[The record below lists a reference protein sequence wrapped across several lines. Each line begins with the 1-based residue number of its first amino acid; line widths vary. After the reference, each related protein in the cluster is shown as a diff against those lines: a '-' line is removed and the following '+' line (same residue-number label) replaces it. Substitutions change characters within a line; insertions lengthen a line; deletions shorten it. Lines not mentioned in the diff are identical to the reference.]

1 MKECRKCQ
9 TPHCKNGNYCSRSC
23 ANSRSWTEQDKQK
36 KSNAA
41 KNSTAVQ
48 TENRSRFQGL
58 LEKQCI
64 VCEKVFSVRASKR
77 KQKACSRECSNV
89 YLSNN
94 AKQKKL
100 GGYREGSGRSKSGYY
115 KGIFCASTYE
125 LAWVVYRI
133 DNQLP
138 VERFKGYLEDKEHNF
153 KYFPD
158 FFVDET
164 IIEIKGYHTED
175 VDKKTQL
182 AEKLGYSIKVLYK
195 QDLKK
200 EFEWVREKYTI
211 KDKTKIYK
219 LYDKNVAFV

>member
-9 TPHCKNGNYCSRSC
+9 TPHSKNGIYCSRSC

-58 LEKQCI
+58 LEKQCV
-64 VCEKVFSVRASKR
+64 VCEKVFNVRASKR
-77 KQKACSRECSNV
+77 KQKVCGRECSNV

-100 GGYREGSGRSKSGYY
+100 GGCREGSGRSKSGYY

-133 DNQLP
+133 DNQFP
-138 VERFKGYLEDKEHNF
+138 VERFKGYLEDKELNF

-182 AEKLGYSIKVLYK
+182 ARKLGYSIKVLYK

-200 EFEWVREKYTI
+200 EFEWIREKYDI